1 MTLNRRG
8 LLAAGLSLPLLA
20 LPRPT
25 RATTATAAPLRIGV
39 TLHPYY
45 SWLAHIGGTAAE
57 PVPLVP
63 VGFNPHAY
71 EPRAE
76 DIRRIGA
83 LDAVVLNGIG
93 HDDFAGRM
101 IAASERP
108 DVPVIEANRNVPLL
122 PAVGA
127 FARGLGDS
135 IDGRVVNSH
144 TFISIAGAIS
154 QVQTIAADLGAL
166 HPDRAALFAENARAY
181 NRRLRKLRAEALA
194 QVVKA
199 PPPDFK
205 VATIH
210 GAYDYLLREFGLE
223 VSAVVEPAHGIEPSP
238 SQLAR
243 TIDRIRGMNV
253 SVIFSESNFP
263 SAYVETI
270 ERETGVT
277 MYPLSHIIHG
287 AYTPEKFEIEMAQN
301 LATVVRAIRER
312 AA

>member
-1 MTLNRRG
+1 MKITRRS
-8 LLAAGLSLPLLA
+8 LLAASLA
-20 LPRPT
+20 LPFARS
-25 RATTATAAPLRIGV
+25 AHAADPIRIGV

-45 SWLAHIGGTAAE
+45 SWVANVAGDAGA

-93 HDDFAGRM
+93 HDDFADRM
-101 IAASERP
+101 ITASARP

-127 FARGLGDS
+127 MARGLGNTVE
-135 IDGRVVNSH
+135 GRVVNSH

-166 HPDRAALFAENARAY
+166 YPDRAQVFADNARAY
-181 NRRLRKLRAEALA
+181 NRRLRKLRADALA
-194 QVVKA
+194 QVVEA
-199 PPPDFK
+199 PSPDFK

-238 SQLAR
+238 SQLAQ
-243 TIDRIRGMNV
+243 TIRKIRGMNV
-253 SVIFSESNFP
+253 GVIFSESNFP

-287 AYTPEKFEIEMAQN
+287 EYTPEKFEVEMAQN
-301 LATVVRAIRER
+301 LATIVRAIREG
-312 AA
+312 AKA

>member
-1 MTLNRRG
+1 MTLTRRG
-8 LLAAGLSLPLLA
+8 LIAAALSLPL
-20 LPRPT
+20 T
-25 RATTATAAPLRIGV
+25 RHAMAATPLRIGV

-45 SWLAHIGGTAAE
+45 SWVANIAGDTGEA
-57 PVPLVP
+57 VPLVP

-101 IAASERP
+101 IAASDRP

-127 FARGLGDS
+127 FARGLGNS

-154 QVQTIAADLGAL
+154 QVQTIAADLGAQ
-166 HPDRAALFAENARAY
+166 HPELAQTFSDNARAY
-181 NRRLRKLRAEALA
+181 NRRLRKLRADALA
-194 QVVKA
+194 QVVEA
-199 PPPDFK
+199 PPPDFR

-238 SQLAR
+238 SQLAQ
-243 TIDRIRGMNV
+243 TIGKIRAMNV
-253 SVIFSESNFP
+253 AVIFSESNFP

-287 AYTPEKFEIEMAQN
+287 EYTPEKFEIEMAQN
-301 LATVVRAIRER
+301 LATIVRAIREGGK
-312 AA
+312 A

>member
-1 MTLNRRG
+1 MSLTRRG
-8 LLAAGLSLPLLA
+8 LLAAGLSLPFVA
-20 LPRPT
+20 
-25 RATTATAAPLRIGV
+25 RARAAQPLRIGV

-45 SWLAHIGGTAAE
+45 SWVANIAGDAGQA
-57 PVPLVP
+57 VPLVP

-127 FARGLGDS
+127 FARGLGDT
-135 IDGRVVNSH
+135 IGGRVVNSH
-144 TFISIAGAIS
+144 TFLSIAGAIS
-154 QVQTIAADLGAL
+154 QVQTIATDLGAL
-166 HPDRAALFAENARAY
+166 YPDRAEAFAGNARAY
-181 NRRLRKLRAEALA
+181 NRRLRKLRADALA
-194 QVVKA
+194 QVVAA
-199 PPPDFK
+199 PSPDFR

-243 TIDRIRGMNV
+243 TIEKIRAMNV

-270 ERETGVT
+270 QAETGVT

-287 AYTPEKFEIEMAQN
+287 DYTPEKFETEMGQN
-301 LATVVRAIRER
+301 LATVTRAIRE
-312 AA
+312 AGQA

>member
-1 MTLNRRG
+1 MTLTRRAI
-8 LLAAGLSLPLLA
+8 LAAGVA
-20 LPRPT
+20 LPFAA
-25 RATTATAAPLRIGV
+25 RAAAPDTANGALRIGV

-45 SWLAHIGGTAAE
+45 SWLANIAGAGTT
-57 PVPLVP
+57 VPLIP

-76 DIRRIGA
+76 DIRRIGT

-101 IAASERP
+101 IAASARP
-108 DVPVIEANRNVPLL
+108 DVPVIEANRRVPLL

-127 FARGLGDS
+127 FSRGLGRT
-135 IDGRVVNSH
+135 IEGRVVNSH
-144 TFISIAGAIS
+144 SFISIAGAIS
-154 QVQTIAADLGAL
+154 QVQTIAADLGTL
-166 HPDRAALFAENARAY
+166 FPERAAEFTDNARAY
-181 NRRLRKLRAEALA
+181 NRRLRKLRADALA
-194 QVVKA
+194 QVTSA
-199 PPPDFK
+199 PAPDFR

-238 SQLAR
+238 AQLAQ
-243 TIDRIRGMNV
+243 TIRKIRGMNV

-270 ERETGVT
+270 EAETGVT

-287 AYTPEKFEIEMAQN
+287 DYTPEKFEVEMAQN
-301 LATVVRAIRER
+301 LATVVRAIREGTR
-312 AA
+312 A

>member
-1 MTLNRRG
+1 MSLSRRG
-8 LLAAGLSLPLLA
+8 LLAAGLA
-20 LPRPT
+20 LPFVS
-25 RATTATAAPLRIGV
+25 RARAATPLRIGV

-45 SWLAHIGGTAAE
+45 SWVANIAGDVVE

-76 DIRRIGA
+76 DIRRIGT

-101 IAASERP
+101 IMASERP

-127 FARGLGDS
+127 FARGLGDR
-135 IDGRVVNSH
+135 IDGQIVNSH

-154 QVQTIAADLGAL
+154 QVQTIATELGAL
-166 HPDRAALFAENARAY
+166 FPDRAEGFAERARAY
-181 NRRLRKLRAEALA
+181 NRRLRKLRADALA
-194 QVVKA
+194 QVVQA
-199 PPPDFK
+199 PSPDFR

-243 TIDRIRGMNV
+243 TIDKIRAMSV
-253 SVIFSESNFP
+253 AVIFSESNFP
-263 SAYVETI
+263 SAYVDTI
-270 ERETGVT
+270 EAETGVT

-287 AYTPEKFEIEMAQN
+287 PYTPEKFEVEMAQN
-301 LATVVRAIRER
+301 LATVSRAIREGGQ
-312 AA
+312 A

>member
-1 MTLNRRG
+1 MKITRRS
-8 LLAAGLSLPLLA
+8 LLAASLA
-20 LPRPT
+20 LPFARP
-25 RATTATAAPLRIGV
+25 AHAADTIRIGV

-45 SWLAHIGGTAAE
+45 SWVANVAGDAGA

-93 HDDFAGRM
+93 HDDFADRM
-101 IAASERP
+101 ITASARP

-127 FARGLGDS
+127 MARGLGNTVE
-135 IDGRVVNSH
+135 GRVVNSH

-154 QVQTIAADLGAL
+154 QVQTIASDLGAL
-166 HPDRAALFAENARAY
+166 YPDRAQVFADNARAY
-181 NRRLRKLRAEALA
+181 NRRLRKLRADALA
-194 QVVKA
+194 QVVEA
-199 PPPDFK
+199 PSPDFK

-238 SQLAR
+238 SQLAQ
-243 TIDRIRGMNV
+243 TIRKIRGMNV
-253 SVIFSESNFP
+253 GVIFSESNFP

-287 AYTPEKFEIEMAQN
+287 EYTPEKFEVEMAQN
-301 LATVVRAIRER
+301 LATIVRAIREGVK
-312 AA
+312 A

>member
-1 MTLNRRG
+1 MTLTRRG
-8 LLAAGLSLPLLA
+8 LIAAALSLPLA
-20 LPRPT
+20 R
-25 RATTATAAPLRIGV
+25 RAMAATPLRIGV

-45 SWLAHIGGTAAE
+45 SWVANITGDADQA
-57 PVPLVP
+57 VPLVP

-101 IAASERP
+101 IAASDRP

-127 FARGLGDS
+127 FARGLGNS

-154 QVQTIAADLGAL
+154 QVQTIAAELGTQ
-166 HPDRAALFAENARAY
+166 HPDLAETFTANARAY
-181 NRRLRKLRAEALA
+181 NRRLRKLRADALA
-194 QVVKA
+194 QVVEA
-199 PPPDFK
+199 PPPEFR

-238 SQLAR
+238 SQLAQ
-243 TIDRIRGMNV
+243 TIEKIRAMNV

-301 LATVVRAIRER
+301 LATITRAIREGGK
-312 AA
+312 A